1 MAGLKSN
8 PNAAKNLK
16 PCKPGETHNPNGRP
30 TKLVNA
36 IKKLPKDMQEK
47 VYGVLAFALTLP
59 DETSAKKYL
68 ESKQG
73 ELGQYGFVLQIAIKQ
88 LLKEGWGWSALMD
101 IMDRYPVNARFL
113 QEHGTF
119 DEGIDHIM
127 DLIPG
132 HLAGWNPV
140 GPAVGGRACRGGY
153 LIEVHNGLREC
164 PYDRCVIEHL
174 HHL

>member
-8 PNAAKNLK
+8 PKAAENLR

-30 TKLVNA
+30 KKLVNV
-36 IKKLPKDMQEK
+36 IKKIPKDMQEK

-88 LLKEGWGWSALMD
+88 LLKEGWGWNALMD
-101 IMDRYPVNARFL
+101 IMDRLYGKPKMSADITATGDGLTIVVKS
-113 QEHGTF
+113 Q
-119 DEGIDHIM
+119 DEKDKLNNIG
-127 DLIPG
+127 DLSI
-132 HLAGWNPV
+132 
-140 GPAVGGRACRGGY
+140 
-153 LIEVHNGLREC
+153 
-164 PYDRCVIEHL
+164 
-174 HHL
+174 